1 MAPAREGAEGAP
13 IARREGGDD
22 RSSRDDVDFFTP
34 RAALVLGVCMVGALF
49 WEEAVE
55 LRARAREVVFGEKAE
70 GPVFFAPRRAGTA
83 APFPDE
89 ADAESVDDDENPNA
103 RRAARA
109 SSNDSSNDSSEG
121 PTTSLPTPG
130 SLVALPEVPEAVGGA
145 WRSLGQVRAL
155 GDGDPPDVTKDD
167 ASIRDA
173 AERRAFKKEIVCWWP
188 TRAGATWRRT
198 RSRTCA
204 PWA

>member
-13 IARREGGDD
+13 IARRREGGDD

-83 APFPDE
+83 GTIAHARESPRDGEGGAPAAPRVPAAPFPDE

-103 RRAARA
+103 RRASVILMPPART
-109 SSNDSSNDSSEG
+109 
-121 PTTSLPTPG
+121 PLP
-130 SLVALPEVPEAVGGA
+130 SWLPSFAQSA
-145 WRSLGQVRAL
+145 
-155 GDGDPPDVTKDD
+155 
-167 ASIRDA
+167 
-173 AERRAFKKEIVCWWP
+173 RR
-188 TRAGATWRRT
+188 
-198 RSRTCA
+198 
-204 PWA
+204 

>member
-83 APFPDE
+83 GTTAHARESPRDGEGGAPAAPRVPAAPFPDE

-109 SSNDSSNDSSEG
+109 LSRDCSNLFACGCAAPSTRRVVRSISSSVFTASRRSSSVAPSS
-121 PTTSLPTPG
+121 L
-130 SLVALPEVPEAVGGA
+130 
-145 WRSLGQVRAL
+145 
-155 GDGDPPDVTKDD
+155 
-167 ASIRDA
+167 
-173 AERRAFKKEIVCWWP
+173 
-188 TRAGATWRRT
+188 
-198 RSRTCA
+198 
-204 PWA
+204 